1 MSFIVIF
8 RKLTKGTE
16 LMCCSVLI
24 RHRHVPKVGIDDN
37 ETSGS
42 TFHHPPIHPTPI
54 NNSYS
59 VFLVNQL

>member
-1 MSFIVIF
+1 
-8 RKLTKGTE
+8 
-16 LMCCSVLI
+16 MCCSVLI